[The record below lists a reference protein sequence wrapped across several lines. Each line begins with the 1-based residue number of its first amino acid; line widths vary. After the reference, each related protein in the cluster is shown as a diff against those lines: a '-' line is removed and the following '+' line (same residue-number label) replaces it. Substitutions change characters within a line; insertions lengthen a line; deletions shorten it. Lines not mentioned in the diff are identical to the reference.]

1 MRNIDACN
9 SLYEDVLANAAR
21 IDRGELLDGKSF
33 CRHEIERLEYDPSSR
48 YFENVRERVVVVVV
62 LVPLPVS

>member
-21 IDRGELLDGKSF
+21 IDRGELLDGKPFS
-33 CRHEIERLEYDPSSR
+33 RHEIERLEHDPSR

-62 LVPLPVS
+62 VVRLPVS